1 MKMADD
7 SERDVVPV
15 KDGSSYERQRNVAT
29 FSLSGDRD
37 ILPAP
42 YISKLDRKELE
53 DRYMNLVLDKSRI
66 KKECNK
72 QEETIKRL
80 ATKLLR
86 LVAEQKRDIPT
97 AAQRHDRSLESL
109 VVDQQQQIH
118 ELQQNNTQ
126 LQDRLTVL
134 RNQLAEHTSL
144 HSAVHCNFMRKT
156 RSPARS
162 NTRTCTSSRIP
173 AVVPS
178 HDSQNMFQENSQT
191 NTLRF
196 KTAASPSQ
204 PLGTEVIPDHER
216 FIDEHTSAEIPS
228 SNTAAVEQ
236 NQEFPKEIMRLHE
249 QISILEQDL
258 ETQRE
263 QSSAR
268 ISELEDELANAV
280 ARDQRQKVAENVE
293 MIRLQRSLQQQ
304 SAHLVAQSA
313 KNQVLEQEVAHLRQ
327 ELEAVQQENDELK
340 HQLMNEHQKVADMQQ
355 ELQGVG
361 SNRQSVRELQE
372 QIRDVQNER
381 STLKEHNERLLA
393 LMSSRQIQSSE
404 QEVELHS
411 QVSRLETTLA
421 KEQSERAQLMQQIK
435 QLQLEVA
442 QLEAALG
449 KELKEKSSLLGTLN
463 EMHQKMPEPEHSYS
477 ADKESALHIQV
488 AQLEATLA
496 KELIDRTH
504 VLQSLEE
511 ERTQMAA
518 LKVAHTQ
525 LLVKLQDLQARL
537 SETERRLQTLQQ
549 SPPRIPTLEESQLA
563 LNLHERLTSKPTKSW
578 PVSSSASFTED
589 LSISSNRMN
598 YKKQQALD
606 TASASES
613 MPDMSAD
620 NQTSRTSRY
629 DRKSSASSVINKGFH
644 MSTKVSTR
652 EKSLQRKDVNY
663 CTCDRAPG
671 VFEDFCACSQVS
683 SPSLN
688 SSQKCEESLHVSDKQ
703 ESSGL
708 HMVDAILMASRDE
721 ITINSKNGCIVL
733 PHELQLPGNV
743 MEKFNSISEEGCQSS
758 DILER
763 LKIPDLVLWTNDE
776 VNTMAALCGEN
787 RIAAADQLDM
797 CRELEKCRELLRVQ
811 YNLNSTYKKEVAS
824 LAQQLNQSEDD
835 KTKEMDEMSKL
846 LQMHT
851 ANISKLQNHLETSNL
866 VHTAHDT
873 RQLTVG
879 MGEGLFEIHVD
890 HLHLSPEALSRLVD
904 QPHDAVYLEKDPPSL
919 FVTWVFYDQ
928 DVAYTPVKAAVT
940 NVEFDSSSVHRVTVN
955 DEFLEYLKKED
966 CVVEVH
972 MAVDDASETVAS
984 GTFQFSELLISPQNK
999 IHGTVPLTG
1008 TRSCEAIIGF
1018 GILQCW
1024 YQLSCSLSLI
1034 KSYIQHRIADKVS
1047 RTKMPVPAPRH
1058 KGEQKSEISHPF
1070 PNKTP
1075 DNIITEKRVQAE
1087 DDTTA
1092 NKAEEKVPVNGS
1104 TKEEVLTEDMVK
1116 EKGPIEGSS
1125 EESSAEHVHEQ
1136 SVQENKG
1143 TLDRKPSDSS
1153 IDSQNSKQVSHS

>member
-549 SPPRIPTLEESQLA
+549 
-563 LNLHERLTSKPTKSW
+563 
-578 PVSSSASFTED
+578 
-589 LSISSNRMN
+589 
-598 YKKQQALD
+598 
-606 TASASES
+606 
-613 MPDMSAD
+613 
-620 NQTSRTSRY
+620 
-629 DRKSSASSVINKGFH
+629 
-644 MSTKVSTR
+644 
-652 EKSLQRKDVNY
+652 
-663 CTCDRAPG
+663 
-671 VFEDFCACSQVS
+671 
-683 SPSLN
+683 
-688 SSQKCEESLHVSDKQ
+688 
-703 ESSGL
+703 
-708 HMVDAILMASRDE
+708 
-721 ITINSKNGCIVL
+721 
-733 PHELQLPGNV
+733 
-743 MEKFNSISEEGCQSS
+743 EKFNSISEEGCQSS